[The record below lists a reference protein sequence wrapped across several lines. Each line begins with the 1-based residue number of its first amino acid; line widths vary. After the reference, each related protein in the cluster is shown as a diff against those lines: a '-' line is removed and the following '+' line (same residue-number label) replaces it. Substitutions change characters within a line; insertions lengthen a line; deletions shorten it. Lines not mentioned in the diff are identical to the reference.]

1 MMFYFTPLEGI
12 MLHHQG
18 RNIFR
23 PLGMYSS
30 SSSHPD
36 GTLFESPIRWRGKKR
51 KLSPAV
57 RGGGLP
63 GCNGCVW
70 EGTVTQSSA
79 GCVKRERE
87 GVCVKIH
94 STPPLYISSCC
105 CVEWG
110 ERKQTEVF
118 YYCQENV
125 NLNVKWSKWH
135 RQDTH
140 SPHEKDFDGSVRPTG
155 GLRLWYLL
163 AHPLCRS
170 GKAWNPTVIKGGS
183 FPKDL
188 RR

>member
-1 MMFYFTPLEGI
+1 MARRE
-12 MLHHQG
+12 
-18 RNIFR
+18 
-23 PLGMYSS
+23 
-30 SSSHPD
+30 
-36 GTLFESPIRWRGKKR
+36 KKA
-51 KLSPAV
+51 LPSCP
-57 RGGGLP
+57 GGG
-63 GCNGCVW
+63 GVCRV
-70 EGTVTQSSA
+70 VTGVFGREQLLSLLSSA

-125 NLNVKWSKWH
+125 NLNVQWSKWH